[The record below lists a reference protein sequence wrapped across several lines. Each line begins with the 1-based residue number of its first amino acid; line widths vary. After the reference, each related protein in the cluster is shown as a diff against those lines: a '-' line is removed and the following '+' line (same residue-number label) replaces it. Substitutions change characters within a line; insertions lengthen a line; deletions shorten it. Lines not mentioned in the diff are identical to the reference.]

1 MKSLLLSALFFAS
14 TVFQAHAQAPL
25 LTSVPNRTSI
35 SLDGVWR
42 IIVDPYETGVGE
54 RYYEDRKPRDTTDL
68 VQYDFDA
75 SETLNV
81 PGDWNTQKEKLFW
94 YEGPVWYR
102 KLFTYTSKPDTRVFA
117 YFGASN
123 YRTRVYLNGE
133 KLGEHEGGFT
143 PFDFE
148 ITGKL
153 RSGTNTLVLE
163 VNNARRVEGVPA
175 LNTDWWN
182 YGGLTRDVHLIE
194 VPGIFIQDYVIQM
207 AKGSQDE
214 IAGWV
219 QLNGATRPQH
229 VTVEIPE
236 VGLKQTFTANSSG
249 LAEFRFPAKLQLWS
263 PDSPK
268 LYDVVITAGSD
279 TVRDAIGFRTIETH
293 GREILLN
300 GKPIF
305 LRGISMHEEAPFRSG
320 RAFSE
325 EDAQTLFGWARDLG
339 CNFVRLAHYP
349 HNENEIRLADRMGL
363 LLWSEI
369 PVYWDID
376 WENPETLANAK
387 AQLRDM
393 IARDHNRASVIFWS
407 LSNET
412 PIKPERLA
420 FLKQLAEAARQQD
433 STRLIT
439 SAMNH
444 VDRPGPEL
452 HVLSD
457 PLGQYLDV
465 LGLNEYIGWY
475 EGKIADADRMQWKIA
490 YDKPVIVS
498 EFGADA
504 LYGHHDDAGTRWTEE
519 YQASLFEHQIRM
531 VRKIPG
537 LVGLSPWLLMDFHTP
552 RRPLPG
558 IQDYFNR
565 KGLISNRGERKQ
577 AFFVL
582 QKFYREMA
590 AVSAPNP
597 SAAPHTATGAI
608 PSEGDRGHARKRGL
622 RDPGSSAGRKV
633 PRLRPG

>member
-1 MKSLLLSALFFAS
+1 MKYALLSILFLGSALQ
-14 TVFQAHAQAPL
+14 THAQSPL
-25 LTSVPNRTSI
+25 LTSVPNRISTS
-35 SLDGVWR
+35 LNGTWR
-42 IIVDPYETGVGE
+42 IIVDPYETGLSE
-54 RYYEDRKPRDTTDL
+54 RYYENRKPRDKSDL

-81 PGDWNTQKEKLFW
+81 PGDWNTQKEALFW
-94 YEGPVWYR
+94 YEGPVWY
-102 KLFTYTSKPDTRVFA
+102 KKSFSYTPKPRVRVFVH
-117 YFGASN
+117 FGAAN
-123 YRTRVYLNGE
+123 YQARVYLNAE
-133 KLGEHEGGFT
+133 RLGEHEGGFT

-153 RSGTNTLVLE
+153 RDGENVLVVE
-163 VNNARRVEGVPA
+163 VNSARRDDGVPA

-182 YGGLTRDVHLIE
+182 YGGLTRDVRLVE
-194 VPGIFIQDYVIQM
+194 VPQVFIQDYFVQL
-207 AKGSQDE
+207 AKSSQGE

-219 QLNGATRPQH
+219 QLNGAAQQQQ

-236 VGLKQTFTANSSG
+236 ARVKQTAATTASG
-249 LAEFRFPAKLQLWS
+249 RAEFRFPARLDLWS
-263 PDSPK
+263 PDNPK
-268 LYDVVITAGSD
+268 LYEVVITSGAD
-279 TVRDAIGFRTIETH
+279 TIRDAIGFRTIETR
-293 GREILLN
+293 GRQILLN

-320 RAFSE
+320 RAFST
-325 EDAQTLFGWARDLG
+325 EDAQTLFGWAKELG

-349 HNENEIRLADRMGL
+349 HNENEIRLADRVGL

-376 WENPETLANAK
+376 WDNPATLANAK
-387 AQLRDM
+387 GQLRDM

-412 PIKPERLA
+412 PIKPERLS
-420 FLKQLAEAARQQD
+420 FLRQLADEARQQD
-433 STRLIT
+433 ATRLIT

-465 LGLNEYIGWY
+465 LGLNEYVGWY
-475 EGKIADADRMQWKIA
+475 EGKIADADRMQWKVA

-504 LYGHHDDAGTRWTEE
+504 LYGHHGDADTRWTEE
-519 YQASLFEHQIRM
+519 YQASLFEHQIAM
-531 VRKIPG
+531 VKRIPG
-537 LVGLSPWLLMDFHTP
+537 FAGLSPWLLMDFHTP

-565 KGLISNRGERKQ
+565 KGLVSNRGERKQ
-577 AFFVL
+577 AFGVL
-582 QKFYREMA
+582 QKFYREM
-590 AVSAPNP
+590 VDTP
-597 SAAPHTATGAI
+597 
-608 PSEGDRGHARKRGL
+608 
-622 RDPGSSAGRKV
+622 V
-633 PRLRPG
+633 PPEH